1 MDSIERIDSGPF
13 SVPGR
18 SRAQSATAVMLAALS
33 LAYLLSFFDRMLI
46 VVVGEMV
53 KREFLLSDKQLSL
66 LTGAAFFIIY
76 GVLGVGAG
84 WLVDRS
90 NRKRILIVALTLWSA
105 TTMVCGFAQSF
116 SQLAYARVGVG
127 IGEAALVPLAM
138 SLLSDLYPPVKRPMV
153 TAIFYAS
160 GMVGILATFLL
171 GSWLAAHYGWRIA
184 FFVAGPPG
192 LVLALLIAL
201 FATEPAREQ
210 SAIASPNAVQEVR
223 SFHLVGTDRPLLWL
237 LTGGAVSAFSNV
249 GMMQWLPMFFIRSHH
264 LDASGIGLLFGPAL
278 AGGMTAGMLLGGWLG
293 NRIAA
298 RSVSAMIRFCTWI
311 VISVIP
317 MYLGVLTIASLP
329 AALSLMSVTMVLC
342 ALYTPVSTAAWQTI
356 CDPRARGTAGG
367 IAGFSSQLIGGAA
380 CPFAIG
386 ALSDFWAPAF
396 GADSLRYAL
405 MVGMAFC
412 LIGAALFGRAAYLIR
427 RMPDRSIKETR
438 S

>member
-1 MDSIERIDSGPF
+1 MIESNAI
-13 SVPGR
+13 
-18 SRAQSATAVMLAALS
+18 RALARPRARSATAVMLTALS
-33 LAYLLSFFDRMLI
+33 LAYLLCFFDRMLI
-46 VVVGEMV
+46 VVVGELV

-84 WLVDRS
+84 WLVDRYD
-90 NRKRILIVALTLWSA
+90 RKRILLSALTLWSA

-116 SQLAYARVGVG
+116 SQLAFARVGVG

-138 SLLSDLYPPVKRPMV
+138 SLLSDLYPPAKRPMA

-160 GMVGILATFLL
+160 GMIGILATFLL
-171 GSWLAAHYGWRIA
+171 GSWLAAHHGWRTA
-184 FFVAGPPG
+184 FFAAGPPG
-192 LVLALLIAL
+192 LALALLIAL
-201 FATEPAREQ
+201 FAKEPAREK
-210 SAIASPNAVQEVR
+210 SAIGSSSAVQEVR
-223 SFHLVGTDRPLLWL
+223 SFHLVGTDKPLLWL
-237 LTGGAVSAFSNV
+237 LAAGAVSAFSNV

-264 LDASGIGLLFGPAL
+264 LDTPSIGLVFGPAL
-278 AGGMTAGMLLGGWLG
+278 AGGMTVGMLLGGWLG

-298 RSVSAMIRFCTWI
+298 RSVSAMLRFCAWI

-317 MYLGVLTIASLP
+317 MYLAVLSISSLP
-329 AALSLMSVTMVLC
+329 AALVLMSLTMVLC
-342 ALYTPVSTAAWQTI
+342 AIYTPMSTAAWQTI

-367 IAGFSSQLIGGAA
+367 VAGLSSQIIGGAA

-386 ALSDFWAPAF
+386 ALSDLWAPRF

-412 LIGAALFGRAAYLIR
+412 LIGAAMFGRSAYLVK
-427 RMPDRSIKETR
+427 RMSDRSLLRTE